1 MMILLEQGTPL
12 GFQAGRLTRLDP
24 AARRRFLV
32 RLSGYGGLLALAS
45 RGIRDLCFL
54 GWYQDP
60 RTWPLLGYR
69 AAPLVRGRRSPR
81 YEGMAAPAG
90 RLPGTAVG

>member
-60 RTWPLLGYR
+60 STWPRLGYQG
-69 AAPLVRGRRSPR
+69 P
-81 YEGMAAPAG
+81 
-90 RLPGTAVG
+90 RLPRGLSTPHYDALVAPPGQLPRSTRT